1 MIKIIDNTVYF
12 GKMLNGLYKSTDSCK
27 TWTQLTVDYNNPVIY
42 DMFKRGDNNLYASS
56 FLHIY
61 YSSDNGQHW
70 DNWSESGMPNLD
82 IYRVIEGD
90 SSLYAGTYGRTSNS
104 NKRDYLKL
112 TDCESTSYEIVG
124 TSITKVPVNTTS
136 NTLLSNLRLAHGA
149 SSEIVQNSSAKS
161 TQVYVNSADIVKVI
175 AEDGKTIKDYTVQ
188 VITGINDLSESDIKI
203 YPTLVHDR
211 IFFSQTNEIKN
222 IVIYNLQ
229 GQALLTEKY
238 EQNSIDVS
246 NLKAGTYLLSIYKND
261 NKKISIKF
269 VKQ

>member
-1 MIKIIDNTVYF
+1 M
-12 GKMLNGLYKSTDSCK
+12 
-27 TWTQLTVDYNNPVIY
+27 
-42 DMFKRGDNNLYASS
+42 
-56 FLHIY
+56 
-61 YSSDNGQHW
+61 
-70 DNWSESGMPNLD
+70 
-82 IYRVIEGD
+82 
-90 SSLYAGTYGRTSNS
+90 
-104 NKRDYLKL
+104 
-112 TDCESTSYEIVG
+112 
-124 TSITKVPVNTTS
+124 
-136 NTLLSNLRLAHGA
+136 AHGA

-161 TQVYVNSADIVKVI
+161 TQVYVNSGDIVKVI